1 MAEKGKGLKTQGD
14 LWAESVCLTT
24 IRYGASCRGYDP
36 SSQKREPNAS
46 EQAALAE
53 MNTELGRA
61 SPVNWGNT
69 GVYKR
74 MLAPQ
79 NLVPITCA
87 EQNILLATRGKGLL
101 GRGLKGSR
109 SSPSLRATPRTL
121 TPVRASPSPASPGI
135 LVPASNSRGSSRRSQ
150 GSARAAAAS
159 PESYTS
165 TPRSA
170 RSALSGGGGT
180 PGRGTPRRSPMK
192 GGTKGGSPGARRKG
206 GGGGDKKYSSA
217 SLYLSTLEDIIAKEM
232 RGLNSPG
239 RSGTYRSQLSTA
251 RSGGGDGGGGGGG
264 GGGEGLPA
272 IGSLSTPGRAGSG
285 SGSARKGTGGSTG
298 GRGGGNGSQ
307 GGAMVA
313 QTEEEEEA
321 AAMAALEAAEAAAE
335 AAHGHGATAGKAKHV
350 EPQSV
355 DHIEK
360 LWMPMPSMAMTPVST
375 NESTFD
381 AMGSKEELAVRD
393 KEAMRKKTGDTEFN
407 EQMAVFKRIGLG
419 RGN

>member
-24 IRYGASCRGYDP
+24 IRHGASCMGYDP

-46 EQAALAE
+46 EQAALDE

-79 NLVPITCA
+79 NLVPISCA

-109 SSPSLRATPRTL
+109 SSPSLRVTPRTL

-150 GSARAAAAS
+150 GSARAAS
-159 PESYTS
+159 PDSYTS

-170 RSALSGGGGT
+170 RSALSGGGGGTPGRGT

-206 GGGGDKKYSSA
+206 GKGGDKKYSSA

-232 RGLNSPG
+232 RGLSSPG
-239 RSGTYRSQLSTA
+239 RSGTHRSQLSTA
-251 RSGGGDGGGGGGG
+251 RSGGGGGGG

-285 SGSARKGTGGSTG
+285 SGSARKVTGGST

-307 GGAMVA
+307 GGAA

-321 AAMAALEAAEAAAE
+321 AAMAALDAAEAAAE